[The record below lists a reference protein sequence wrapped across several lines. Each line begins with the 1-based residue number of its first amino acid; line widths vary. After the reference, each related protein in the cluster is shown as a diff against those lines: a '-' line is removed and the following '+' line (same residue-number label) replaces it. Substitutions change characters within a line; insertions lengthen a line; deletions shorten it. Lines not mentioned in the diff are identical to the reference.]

1 MSVAKR
7 YPAPNSPWK
16 PTAVPLKDEIV
27 GTAEPTLLVLS
38 GAASAVLLL
47 ACVNVAGLLLG
58 RASGRSREI
67 GVRAALGATRW
78 RLARQLLI
86 ESLVL
91 ATVGGDDRRWTGV
104 HRHRGARAVR
114 SVRHATRCE
123 MIEVNPQVLVYAVV
137 ATLVSALLF
146 GLAPALRLIRAGVSG
161 ALREGGRTMTGAPH
175 QRLRRVLVA
184 TEVSLAFV
192 LVVSSG
198 LLLRSFV
205 AMVHTNPGFQPE
217 GALTA
222 SIELPPRTV

>member
-1 MSVAKR
+1 M
-7 YPAPNSPWK
+7 
-16 PTAVPLKDEIV
+16 
-27 GTAEPTLLVLS
+27 LS

-91 ATVGGDDRRWTGV
+91 ATVGGTIGV
-104 HRHRGARAVR
+104 GLAYIAIAALARFGPSDIPR
-114 SVRHATRCE
+114 LR

-205 AMVHTNPGFQPE
+205 VNGPHESGISARG
-217 GALTA
+217 
-222 SIELPPRTV
+222 RTHCVDRAPFGTV